1 MTTDSSPKT
10 PALFSLEAEQAVLG
24 SLILDKNAWD
34 RIADDLLVQ
43 DFHKPAHQIIYQAM
57 LQLLQRNQP
66 IDCLTLAE
74 ALKSQKKL
82 EKCGGE
88 AYLYEL
94 ANHIPSAGNVK
105 AYADIV
111 HEHATLSRLVC
122 TAGEISSLAFNPDG
136 RDSKT
141 LVDHAEKL
149 IFDISEKRVRGSGPT
164 DIATLLARTTDQ
176 LDTLYRDGRQ
186 VTGIQTGFSDLD
198 EMTSG
203 LQRGDLVIVAGRPSM
218 GKTCLAMNLAEAAAI
233 EEELPVLVFSLEMP
247 AESITMRLLSSLGR
261 IDQHKLRSGALSDS
275 DWPRISSAVSM
286 LSQTKIF
293 IDDTPALTPME
304 VRTRARRVARE
315 HGQLGLI
322 VIDYL
327 QLMTGSGKNEN
338 RTTEISGISRSLK
351 GLAKELNVPV
361 VAGSQLNR
369 GLEQRPDKRPVMSD
383 LRESGAIEQDADLIA
398 FIYRDEVYN
407 PESPYKGSAEIII
420 GKQRNGPI
428 GKVRLTFM
436 GKYTRFE
443 NYVANN
449 PMSDIPG
456 SPL

>member
-1 MTTDSSPKT
+1 MSTESSAKP

-24 SLILDKNAWD
+24 SLILDKHAWD
-34 RIADDLLVQ
+34 RIADDLLVD
-43 DFHKPAHQIIYQAM
+43 DFYQPAHKMIYQAM

-74 ALKSQKKL
+74 ALKSQKQL
-82 EKCGGE
+82 AKCGGE

-122 TAGEISSLAFNPDG
+122 TAGEISNLAFNPDG

-149 IFDISEKRVRGSGPT
+149 IFDISEKRTRGSGPV

-176 LDTLYRDGRQ
+176 VDTLYRNGRQ
-186 VTGIQTGFSDLD
+186 VTGIQTGFTDLD
-198 EMTSG
+198 NMTSG

-218 GKTCLAMNLAEAAAI
+218 GKTCLAMNLAESAAI
-233 EEELPVLVFSLEMP
+233 EEALPVLVFSLEMP

-261 IDQHKLRSGALSDS
+261 IDQHKLRSGALSDN

-304 VRTRARRVARE
+304 VRTRARRIARE

-327 QLMTGSGKNEN
+327 QFMTGSGKNEN

-351 GLAKELNVPV
+351 ALAKELNVPV

-398 FIYRDEVYN
+398 FIYRDEVYH
-407 PESPYKGSAEIII
+407 PDSPYKGSAEIII

-428 GKVRLTFM
+428 GKIRLTFM

-449 PMSDIPG
+449 PMLDIPG
-456 SPL
+456 PPS